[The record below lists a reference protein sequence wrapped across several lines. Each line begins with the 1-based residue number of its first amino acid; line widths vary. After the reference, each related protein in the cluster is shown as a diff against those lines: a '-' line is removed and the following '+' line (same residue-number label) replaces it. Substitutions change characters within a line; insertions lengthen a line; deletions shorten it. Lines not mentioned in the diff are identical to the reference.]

1 MSDTNQAPHQDESG
15 KLRHP
20 RGLWV
25 LFITEMWERFSYYGM
40 RAILV
45 LYLIASTAEELAG
58 GVANDNP
65 GFGWANDDAYLLY
78 GVYTFMVYVTAI
90 FGGML
95 ADRFLG
101 THRSMLVG
109 GWTIAAGHIT
119 LAITNYFDITP
130 GTVVTFQNSPG
141 SVVCFMIGLAL
152 IIVGTG
158 FFKPCVSVM
167 VGQMY
172 EENDPRRDSGFTIF
186 YMGINLGA
194 FFSPLIAGTLGQ
206 TVGWHW
212 GFGSAAVGM
221 IAGLFF
227 YQKFRP
233 RYLGNIGM
241 PPGPRTDP
249 PEQCESCGYDLRAG
263 HKRCPECGEAVDLG
277 EQSKARSVAVFLGLI
292 GAIVAIPV
300 IPLTL
305 WLSGGL
311 TPFLDVWAWLTAT
324 TMRQAIVW
332 LSGAGIIVGAIVAF
346 LFAQRPHE
354 RAPLG
359 VIFILAFIGNIFFWT
374 AFEQAGS
381 SMNVFADQQ
390 TNRPLPLP
398 DWFREFCQNPDYI
411 PWYVAVIGG
420 LVLLTALLFRYG
432 YRLIRSRWMTLGVWT
447 LAAIGSATLALGVW
461 KLLDIDSLSEKL
473 GSAEQFPSTWYQS
486 INPLCILLLAAV
498 FAWLWLRLDKLRLNP
513 STPLKFAIG
522 LWLLGLAFISMVF
535 GAMEAR
541 DGLAGPHWLLITYIV
556 VTWGELCLSPVGL
569 SMVTKL
575 APARLQSFM
584 MGVWFFTFALSNLVA
599 GLVARVST
607 KFIPDIVT
615 GKAELTFFGFEG
627 LPGFFLMLVVFPIGA
642 GVLILLLTPILK
654 RMMHGIK

>member
-1 MSDTNQAPHQDESG
+1 MSDTNQAPNQDQSG

-65 GFGWANDDAYLLY
+65 GFGWTNDNAYLLY

-141 SVVCFMIGLAL
+141 AVVSFMIGLAL

-233 RYLGNIGM
+233 RYLGSIGM
-241 PPGPRTDP
+241 PPDSRKFNGRSLVT
-249 PEQCESCGYDLRAG
+249 LLA
-263 HKRCPECGEAVDLG
+263 LG
-277 EQSKARSVAVFLGLI
+277 G
-292 GAIVAIPV
+292 GIVAIPV
-300 IPLTL
+300 IPLIL

-311 TPFLDVWAWLTAT
+311 TPFLDLWAWLTAT
-324 TMRQAIVW
+324 NLRQAIVW
-332 LSGAGIIVGAIVAF
+332 LSAAGIIVGAIVAF
-346 LFAQRPHE
+346 LFAQRPAE

-359 VIFILAFIGNIFFWT
+359 VIFILAFLGNIFFWT

-398 DWFREFCQNPDYI
+398 DWFREFCQNPDYG

-432 YRLIRSRWMTLGVWT
+432 YRLIRSRWMTLGAWT
-447 LAAIGSATLALGVW
+447 LAAIGSAALALGVW

-486 INPLCILLLAAV
+486 INPLCILLLASV
-498 FAWLWLRLDKLRLNP
+498 FAWLWLRLDRLRLNP

-607 KFIPDIVT
+607 KFIPDLET
-615 GKAELTFFGFEG
+615 GEAELTFLGFEG
-627 LPGFFLMLVVFPIGA
+627 LSGFFLMLVVFPIGA
-642 GVLILLLTPILK
+642 GVLILLLSPILK

>member
-1 MSDTNQAPHQDESG
+1 MSDTNQAPNQNQSG

-65 GFGWANDDAYLLY
+65 GFGWTNDNAYLLY

-90 FGGML
+90 FGGIL

-101 THRSMLVG
+101 THRSMLLG

-141 SVVCFMIGLAL
+141 AVVSFMIGLAL

-241 PPGPRTDP
+241 PPGPRTGP

-263 HKRCPECGEAVDLG
+263 HKRCPECGKAVDLG
-277 EQSKARSVAVFLGLI
+277 EPSKARSVAIFLGLL
-292 GAIVAIPV
+292 GGIVAIPV
-300 IPLTL
+300 VPLIL

-311 TPFLDVWAWLTAT
+311 TPFLDLWAWLTANNI
-324 TMRQAIVW
+324 RQAIVW
-332 LSGAGIIVGAIVAF
+332 LGGAGIIVGAIVAF
-346 LFAQRPHE
+346 LLAQRPHE

-359 VIFILAFIGNIFFWT
+359 VIFVLAFIGNIFFWT

-381 SMNVFADQQ
+381 TMNVFADQQ

-398 DWFREFCQNPDYI
+398 DWFREFCQNPDYG
-411 PWYVAVIGG
+411 PWYVALFGG
-420 LVLLTALLFRYG
+420 LLLLVPLLLRYG
-432 YRLIRSRWMTLGVWT
+432 SGVIRGRWKTVGVWT
-447 LAAIGSATLALGVW
+447 LAATGSAALALGVW
-461 KLLDIDSLSEKL
+461 KLMDIDSLSAKL

-486 INPLCILLLAAV
+486 INPLCILLLAGV

-607 KFIPDIVT
+607 KFIPDIQT
-615 GKAELTFFGFEG
+615 GEAELTFLGFEG
-627 LPGFFLMLVVFPIGA
+627 LAGFFLMLVVFPIGA

>member
-1 MSDTNQAPHQDESG
+1 MSDTTQAPNQNQSG

-65 GFGWANDDAYLLY
+65 GFGWANDNAYLLY

-90 FGGML
+90 FGGIL

-101 THRSMLVG
+101 THRSMLLG

-141 SVVCFMIGLAL
+141 AVVCFMIGLAL

-241 PPGPRTDP
+241 PPDSRKFDGRSLLT
-249 PEQCESCGYDLRAG
+249 L
-263 HKRCPECGEAVDLG
+263 LG
-277 EQSKARSVAVFLGLI
+277 I
-292 GAIVAIPV
+292 GGGIVAIPV
-300 IPLTL
+300 VPLIL

-311 TPFLDVWAWLTAT
+311 APFLDLWAWLTAT
-324 TMRQAIVW
+324 NMRQAIVW
-332 LSGAGIIVGAIVAF
+332 LGAAGIIVGAIVAF
-346 LFAQRPHE
+346 LLAQRPHE

-359 VIFILAFIGNIFFWT
+359 VIFVLAFIGNIFFWT

-390 TNRPLPLP
+390 TDRPLPLP
-398 DWFREFCQNPDYI
+398 DWFREFCQNPDYG
-411 PWYVAVIGG
+411 PWYVPVIGG
-420 LVLLTALLFRYG
+420 LLLLVPLLLRYG
-432 YRLIRSRWMTLGVWT
+432 SGLIRGRWKTVGVWT
-447 LAAIGSATLALGVW
+447 LAAIGSAALALGVW
-461 KLLDIDSLSEKL
+461 KLLDIDSLSKKL

-486 INPLCILLLAAV
+486 INPLCILLFAPV
-498 FAWLWLRLDKLRLNP
+498 FAWLWIRLDRRRLNP
-513 STPLKFAIG
+513 STPMKFSIG

-535 GAMEAR
+535 GAMDAR
-541 DGLAGPHWLLITYIV
+541 DGLAAPHWLAITYIV

-575 APARLQSFM
+575 APPRLQSFM
-584 MGVWFFTFALSNLVA
+584 MGVWFFTFALSNLLA

-607 KFIPDIVT
+607 KFIPDIET
-615 GKAELTFFGFEG
+615 GEAELAFFGYEG